1 MRMQNSGPRASQIEI
16 VRLTE
21 LRPPRRNARTHS
33 KKQIRQIA
41 DSILQFGWTYPI
53 LIDENKQIIAGVGR
67 FKAADQLGLPSV
79 PVIFITGLSDAKKR
93 ALALAD
99 NKIAANAGW
108 DRAVLAAELGELANL
123 LPECALNIDI
133 TGFEPAEID
142 ALMGDLV
149 DPEHDP
155 ADELPQLVSEPVSRL
170 GDVWLLGEH
179 RLCCGDATKETDIYR
194 LLGGERAAMT
204 FTDPP
209 FNVRIRSV
217 QGRGRI
223 RHGDFLQGAG
233 ELSSTEFR
241 RFLADSLGLAAKYS
255 ISGSIHYV
263 CMDWRHMGDILA
275 AGQDVY
281 SELNNVI
288 VWVKTNA
295 GQGSFYR
302 SQHEFIFVF
311 KNGEGS
317 HLNNIELG
325 RHGRNRSNVWT
336 YAGVNT
342 FRSGR
347 LAELALHPTVKPVS
361 LLADAMR
368 DCSRRGDIVVDPFV
382 GSGTTILAA
391 ERVGRRGYGLEID
404 ARYVDAAIKRWQH
417 FTKRDAFLKGN
428 RKQTFSDLMEFR
440 RSQRR
445 PPNA

>member
-1 MRMQNSGPRASQIEI
+1 MRIRNSGASQIEI
-16 VRLTE
+16 ARLSE

-53 LIDENKQIIAGVGR
+53 LIDENKEIIAGVGR
-67 FKAADQLGLPSV
+67 FKAADQLGLRSV
-79 PVIFITGLSDAKKR
+79 PVIFITGLSDVKKR

-155 ADELPQLVSEPVSRL
+155 ADELPQLVSEPVSRP

-255 ISGSIHYV
+255 VSGSIHYV

-281 SELNNVI
+281 FRTKECHRL
-288 VWVKTNA
+288 
-295 GQGSFYR
+295 GQ
-302 SQHEFIFVF
+302 
-311 KNGEGS
+311 
-317 HLNNIELG
+317 
-325 RHGRNRSNVWT
+325 
-336 YAGVNT
+336 
-342 FRSGR
+342 
-347 LAELALHPTVKPVS
+347 
-361 LLADAMR
+361 D
-368 DCSRRGDIVVDPFV
+368 
-382 GSGTTILAA
+382 
-391 ERVGRRGYGLEID
+391 
-404 ARYVDAAIKRWQH
+404 
-417 FTKRDAFLKGN
+417 
-428 RKQTFSDLMEFR
+428 
-440 RSQRR
+440 QRR
-445 PPNA
+445 PRPVLQVAARVHICFQERRRVTS